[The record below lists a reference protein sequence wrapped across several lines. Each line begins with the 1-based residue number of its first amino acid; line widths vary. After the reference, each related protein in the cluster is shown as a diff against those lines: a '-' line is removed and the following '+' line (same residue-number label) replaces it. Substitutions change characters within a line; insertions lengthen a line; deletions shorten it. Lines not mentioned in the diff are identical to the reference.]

1 MAFRLCDKSEMT
13 KRKAAFLMT
22 ECKPKP
28 IEFHALGSR
37 EVVAHFD
44 GGDITSDG
52 GGLILREVEQRT
64 GILKKFAACF
74 LDYRKPEAIEHS
86 VEDLVAQRGYGLCL
100 GYEDLNDHDELRA
113 DPLLAVMVGKTD
125 PRGEQRREA
134 QDRGKALAGKSTLN
148 RLELTRADAG
158 ARDRYKKIVMQ
169 PEAIDQLMVD
179 HFLDAH
185 EKAPLQIILDL
196 DATDDPIH
204 GHQEGRFFHGYYDC
218 YCYLPLYIFCGEFLL
233 SAQLR
238 SASIDPAKG
247 ALTDLK
253 RIVSQIRKKW
263 RRVPILVRG
272 DSGFCR
278 DAIMT
283 WCKREGI
290 DYVFGLAKNPRLL
303 KEIEAELK
311 AAETESAKTGERARI
326 YKNFRYQTLEN
337 TWSRTRRVIAKAE
350 HLNKGS
356 NPRFV
361 VTSLPQK
368 GFPAAA
374 LYETLYCA
382 RGEMENRIKEQQR
395 GLFADRTS
403 TATMRGNQLRLY
415 FSSIS
420 YILMHDLRRL
430 ALKGTDLERAQC
442 TTIRLKLL
450 KIGAQIQVSVRRVWI
465 RMAAGY
471 PYQEAFQQ
479 AFDNLQQLPLR
490 C

>member
-1 MAFRLCDKSEMT
+1 MLKT
-13 KRKAAFLMT
+13 KAAFLMT

-28 IEFHALGSR
+28 VEFHALGSR

-44 GGDITSDG
+44 GGDITSDA
-52 GGLILREVEQRT
+52 GGLMLREVEQRT
-64 GILKKFAACF
+64 GILRKFATCF
-74 LDYRKPEAIEHS
+74 TDYRKAELIEHP
-86 VEDLVAQRGYGLCL
+86 VDDLVAQRVYGLCL

-125 PRGEQRREA
+125 PKGEHRRESRD
-134 QDRGKALAGKSTLN
+134 QGKALAGKSTLN

-158 ARDRYKKIVMQ
+158 PGERYKKVMMN
-169 PEAIDQLMVD
+169 PERIDRLMID
-179 HFLDAH
+179 HFLDAQDR
-185 EKAPLQIILDL
+185 APLQIVLDL

-238 SASIDPAKG
+238 TADIDPAKG

-253 RIVSQIRKKW
+253 RVVAQIRRTW
-263 RRVPILVRG
+263 PRVHILVRG

-278 DAIMT
+278 DAIMD
-283 WCKREGI
+283 WCERQGI
-290 DYVFGLAKNPRLL
+290 DYVLGLAKNPRLL
-303 KEIEAELK
+303 KEIEEELK
-311 AAETESAKTGERARI
+311 AAEAESVRTGAMARSF
-326 YKNFRYQTLEN
+326 KNLRYRTLEN
-337 TWSRTRRVIAKAE
+337 TWSRTRRVVAKAE
-350 HLNKGS
+350 HLNQGS

-361 VTSLPQK
+361 VTSLAPRL
-368 GFPAAA
+368 FPAAV

-382 RGEMENRIKEQQR
+382 RGEMENRIKEQQL
-395 GLFADRTS
+395 GMFADRTS

-415 FSSIS
+415 FSSIA

-430 ALKGTDLERAQC
+430 ALKGTELERAQC

-450 KIGAQIQVSVRRVWI
+450 KIGAQIHVTVRRVWI

-471 PYQEAFQQ
+471 PYKDAFQQ
-479 AFDNLQQLPLR
+479 AFDNLQQIPLH

>member
-1 MAFRLCDKSEMT
+1 
-13 KRKAAFLMT
+13 MT
-22 ECKPKP
+22 ECKPKSG
-28 IEFHALGSR
+28 EFHALGGR

-44 GGDITSDG
+44 GGDITSDA
-52 GGLILREVEQRT
+52 GGLMLREVEQRT
-64 GILKKFAACF
+64 GILKKFSGCF
-74 LDYRKPEAIEHS
+74 TDYRNAEAIEHP
-86 VEDLVAQRGYGLCL
+86 VADLVAQRVYGLCL

-125 PRGEQRREA
+125 PKGEHRRESR
-134 QDRGKALAGKSTLN
+134 DRGKALAGKSTLN
-148 RLELTRADAG
+148 RLELTPADAG
-158 ARDRYKKIVMQ
+158 SGERYKKIVMS

-179 HFLDAH
+179 HFLEAH
-185 EKAPLQIILDL
+185 GGAPLQIILDL

-204 GHQEGRFFHGYYDC
+204 GHQEGRFFHGYYDG

-238 SASIDPAKG
+238 SASVDPAKG

-253 RIVSQIRKKW
+253 RIVAQIQRRW
-263 RRVPILVRG
+263 RRVYILVRG

-278 DAIMT
+278 DAIMD
-283 WCKREGI
+283 WCERRGI

-303 KEIEAELK
+303 KEIQQEMK
-311 AAETESAKTGERARI
+311 AAETESARTGEMARI
-326 YKNFRYQTLEN
+326 FKNLRYQTLEK
-337 TWSRTRRVIAKAE
+337 TWSRKRRVVAKAE

-361 VTSLPQK
+361 VTSLPAKQ
-368 GFPAAA
+368 FPAAV
-374 LYETLYCA
+374 LYETVYCA
-382 RGEMENRIKEQQR
+382 RGEMENRIKEQQM
-395 GLFADRTS
+395 GMFADRTS
-403 TATMRGNQLRLY
+403 TGTMRGNQLRLY
-415 FSSIS
+415 FSSIA

-450 KIGAQIQVSVRRVWI
+450 KIGAQIHVTVRRVWI

-471 PYQEAFQQ
+471 AYKEAFQQ
-479 AFDNLQQLPLR
+479 AFDNLQQIPLP

>member
-1 MAFRLCDKSEMT
+1 
-13 KRKAAFLMT
+13 MT

-28 IEFHALGSR
+28 FEFHPLDSR

-44 GGDITSDG
+44 GGNITSDA
-52 GGLILREVEQRT
+52 GGLMLREMEKRT

-74 LDYRKPEAIEHS
+74 VDYRNPEAIEHP
-86 VEDLVAQRGYGLCL
+86 VEDLVAQRAYGLCL

-113 DPLLAVMVGKTD
+113 DPALAVMVGKKD
-125 PRGEQRREA
+125 PKGEHRRELR
-134 QDRGKALAGKSTLN
+134 DRGKALAGKSTLN

-158 ARDRYKKIVMQ
+158 AGERYKKIVMG
-169 PEAIDQLMVD
+169 PEAIDRLIVD

-185 EKAPLQIILDL
+185 ERAPLQIILDL

-238 SASIDPAKG
+238 SSSIDPAKG

-253 RIVSQIRKKW
+253 RVVAQIRRQW
-263 RRVPILVRG
+263 PRVHILVRG

-278 DAIMT
+278 DAMMD
-283 WCKREGI
+283 WCERQGI

-303 KEIEAELK
+303 KEIAEELNAAEAE
-311 AAETESAKTGERARI
+311 SVRTGEMARVF
-326 YKNFRYQTLEN
+326 KNLRYRTLDE
-337 TWSRTRRVIAKAE
+337 TWSRTRRVVAKAE

-361 VTSLPQK
+361 VTSLAPRL
-368 GFPAAA
+368 FPAAV
-374 LYETLYCA
+374 LYESLYCA
-382 RGEMENRIKEQQR
+382 RGEMENRIKEQQM

-403 TATMRGNQLRLY
+403 TGTMRGNQLRLY
-415 FSSIS
+415 FSSIA

-450 KIGAQIQVSVRRVWI
+450 KIGAQVHVSVRRVWI

-471 PYQEAFQQ
+471 PYKEAFQQ
-479 AFDNLQQLPLR
+479 ALDNLQQIPLR